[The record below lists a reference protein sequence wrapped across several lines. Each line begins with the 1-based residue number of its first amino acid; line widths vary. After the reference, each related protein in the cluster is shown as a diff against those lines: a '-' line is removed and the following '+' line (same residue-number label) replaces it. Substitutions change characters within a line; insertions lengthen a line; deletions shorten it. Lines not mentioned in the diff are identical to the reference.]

1 MFDRNVISDKALIIL
16 TALVIFM
23 FVFLLLVGINLRPG
37 YNEKIGQI
45 VKVGHEGMFVKT
57 WEAQLIPGGMS
68 NGSGSFGINPFNFT
82 IESETMAKEVK
93 MYMQNQTEVI
103 IKYRME
109 GVFSQFRTRSRG
121 YFLVSIEPVKSK

>member
-1 MFDRNVISDKALIIL
+1 MFDRNVISDKALTIL

-45 VKVGHEGMFVKT
+45 VKVGYEGMFVKT

-68 NGSGSFGINPFNFT
+68 NGSGSCGINPFNFT
-82 IESETMAKEVK
+82 IESETMAKEAQK
-93 MYMQNQTEVI
+93 YMQNQTKVI

-109 GVFSQFRTRSRG
+109 GIYLHFRTGGNGR
-121 YFLVSIEPVKSK
+121 FLVSIEPTKK